1 MRMRHLLRLTRS
13 ESGHTL
19 VELLAVM
26 IIMGIVLTALTT
38 LFVSGAKAELETN
51 KRFQA
56 QSQARIAVDRLRREI
71 HCASAISVGG
81 GGASVV
87 VTLPAH
93 CPTSGGVIAQITYDT
108 VFVSANRYR
117 LRRARRDRGGLP
129 LHELIALLLHRTL
142 DQRQGP
148 APRRHE
154 RQRQP
159 ERGMEA
165 VAPRD
170 RHRSEEHASFLTM
183 RLSNLIRLL
192 RRQDG
197 IALVMAIGILGVLTI
212 YGDDARLLLE
222 LERAER
228 PVLQGERLGI
238 RPGRGRD
245 QRDDGH
251 PEQSRVQRAEPVP
264 AAVDDTHLRR
274 GHRGVDAGLSLSR

>member
-93 CPTSGGVIAQITYDT
+93 CPTSGGAIAQITYDT
-108 VFVSANRYR
+108 VLVSANRYR
-117 LRRARRDRGGLP
+117 LRRANVIVADFLSTNSSLFSYIAPSTSARGQ
-129 LHELIALLLHRTL
+129 LHVDMSVNLNPNEGWKRWHLVTDIVLRNTL
-142 DQRQGP
+142 
-148 APRRHE
+148 
-154 RQRQP
+154 
-159 ERGMEA
+159 
-165 VAPRD
+165 
-170 RHRSEEHASFLTM
+170 RS
-183 RLSNLIRLL
+183 
-192 RRQDG
+192 
-197 IALVMAIGILGVLTI
+197 
-212 YGDDARLLLE
+212 
-222 LERAER
+222 
-228 PVLQGERLGI
+228 
-238 RPGRGRD
+238 
-245 QRDDGH
+245 
-251 PEQSRVQRAEPVP
+251 
-264 AAVDDTHLRR
+264 
-274 GHRGVDAGLSLSR
+274 

>member
-1 MRMRHLLRLTRS
+1 MRMRHLLRHMRS

-117 LRRARRDRGGLP
+117 LRRANVIVADFLSTNSSLFSYIAPSTSARGQ
-129 LHELIALLLHRTL
+129 LHVDMSVNLNPNEGWKRWHLVTDIVLRNTL
-142 DQRQGP
+142 
-148 APRRHE
+148 
-154 RQRQP
+154 
-159 ERGMEA
+159 
-165 VAPRD
+165 
-170 RHRSEEHASFLTM
+170 RS
-183 RLSNLIRLL
+183 
-192 RRQDG
+192 
-197 IALVMAIGILGVLTI
+197 
-212 YGDDARLLLE
+212 
-222 LERAER
+222 
-228 PVLQGERLGI
+228 
-238 RPGRGRD
+238 
-245 QRDDGH
+245 
-251 PEQSRVQRAEPVP
+251 
-264 AAVDDTHLRR
+264 
-274 GHRGVDAGLSLSR
+274 